1 MRAIRFKYALA
12 IGLLALVGCGGGG
25 STQTD
30 VAVNSTPTTPPPPTA
45 TTPIETATAPVA
57 TQPTPT
63 STSPES
69 QPGGAGDET
78 PISTQALFTGKG
90 GDITPATIRV
100 PPFISVKVV
109 LHSADGA
116 SYAIEVAHH
125 ELMVD
130 SGHPTATVPLSG
142 LRAGKRYTVDV
153 SGAPETLAIV
163 ANAEPGP

>member
-1 MRAIRFKYALA
+1 
-12 IGLLALVGCGGGG
+12 
-25 STQTD
+25 

-45 TTPIETATAPVA
+45 TPTATTPIETQPTPTA

-78 PISTQALFTGKG
+78 PIATQALFTGNG

-125 ELMVD
+125 ELKVD
-130 SGHPTATVPLSG
+130 SGNPTATVRLSG

>member
-1 MRAIRFKYALA
+1 M
-12 IGLLALVGCGGGG
+12 GCGGGG
-25 STQTD
+25 SKSTTTVSSAPPQTT
-30 VAVNSTPTTPPPPTA
+30 ALPTTTHQDSLGRSEPEIQTTTA
-45 TTPIETATAPVA
+45 
-57 TQPTPT
+57 PTPT

-78 PISTQALFTGKG
+78 PIATQALFTGKG

-109 LHSADGA
+109 LHSADGG
-116 SYAIEVAHH
+116 SYAVEVAHH
-125 ELMVD
+125 ELKVD
-130 SGHPTATVPLSG
+130 SGTPTATVRLSG